1 MSKVVKYFKQSHQ
14 AGEELCEKLNEIK
27 GSGLKTYVVTR

>member
-14 AGEELCEKLNEIK
+14 AGEELHEKLNEIK
-27 GSGLKTYVVTR
+27 EGELKTYVVTR